1 MSGPLCV
8 YALVLSLGP
17 RYNDAGYEAPGECLT
32 RTRTMAVVPPAVQL
46 HHSRSLDIDHA
57 DPTKPANENHLL
69 LLHLGSV

>member
-17 RYNDAGYEAPGECLT
+17 RYNDARYEAPGECLT

-57 DPTKPANENHLL
+57 DPGN
-69 LLHLGSV
+69 